1 MAKTTL
7 SREDIQQA
15 AIQLVTEEVNEWQ
28 DATAFVTESIAFN
41 MRNMIKTFRKN
52 YFGIF
57 DKPFD
62 SATGKK
68 KIWVPL
74 TESTVDA
81 VRKNIDLDTKDI
93 NLRAKRRE
101 AIGLTEF
108 VRNVVRSRLDQM
120 FFGEKLDQ
128 LITNGSIDGT
138 AVWKTFVE
146 NRKGNKSVQVRLVD
160 PLNLYIDPVA
170 DSIQDST
177 IIERAA
183 LTEDELMAMDGWDN
197 LEDVQYDDTVS
208 RNERDLTGT
217 KGVEL
222 IDVYERW
229 GLMPKW
235 YITGDKEDTGY
246 VEGHIVVSGIAGD
259 GGSAIHLIEENKDVD
274 SDGAPLKPY
283 EEFRYSRVPG
293 RWYGRGPAEKVMFLQ
308 VWLNTIVNIRI
319 NRSYVAQLGIFK
331 VRKGSGITPQMLSG
345 LAANGAVVMNNMDD
359 LQQLPVQEAS
369 QASYNDEQVIQGWAR
384 QVTSTFEAASGE
396 SLPASMP
403 ATNAVIQSRAAQGQF
418 FLVKEQ
424 IGMFLQRWLKRH
436 FIPMLAT
443 TLDKNKIER
452 ITGDTDEL
460 RRMDEN
466 IANKVVMQKVQEMQ
480 AAGQLPNPK
489 TIKKARD
496 RIVEKLQA
504 QGPDRFVELM
514 EKIDLTDYDVQV
526 FMTNEEIDKGVL
538 AQNLL
543 SVFQTAATVPGLN
556 IDPAAVAESI
566 FDIMGLDTKQF
577 RRKAQPQP
585 QQPQPGQQQRP
596 AAPQVARPKSE
607 QEQFTQANVAR
618 V

>member
-7 SREDIQQA
+7 SRSDIEQA
-15 AIQLVTEEVNEWQ
+15 AVQLVKQEVNEWA
-28 DATAFVTESIAFN
+28 DATAFVTEDIAFN

-57 DKPFD
+57 DKPYD
-62 SATGKK
+62 SASGKK

-120 FFGEKLDQ
+120 FFGEKLDR

-138 AVWKTFVE
+138 AIWKTMI
-146 NRKGNKSVQVRLVD
+146 RKRGNKKSVDVRLVD
-160 PLNLYIDPVA
+160 PLNLYIDPTA
-170 DSIQDST
+170 ECIQDSV

-183 LTEDELMAMDGWDN
+183 LTVDELRTMDGWENVD
-197 LEDVQYDDTVS
+197 DVKPSEGVS
-208 RNERDLTGT
+208 RNEKDLTGVT
-217 KGVEL
+217 NVDL
-222 IDVYERW
+222 VDVYERW
-229 GLMPKW
+229 GQMPKSLV
-235 YITGDKEDTGY
+235 TGKKEDEDEFI
-246 VEGHIVVSGIAGD
+246 EGHIVVSGIGSE
-259 GGSAIHLIEENKDVD
+259 GGNLVHLIEENREKD
-274 SDGAPLKPY
+274 SDGEPLKPY
-283 EEFRYSRVPG
+283 EEFWYSRVPG

-319 NRSYVAQLGIFK
+319 NRSYVSQLGIFK

-359 LQQLPVQEAS
+359 LQQLPIQEAS

-384 QVTSTFEAASGE
+384 QVTSTFESVSGE

-424 IGMFLQRWLKRH
+424 LGMFLQRWMKRH
-436 FIPMLAT
+436 FIPMLAS
-443 TLDKNKIER
+443 TLTKNSVER

-460 RRMDEN
+460 RRMDESL
-466 IANKVVMQKVQEMQ
+466 ANKLVMKQ
-480 AAGQLPNPK
+480 AEALAAEGKIVNPK
-489 TIKKARD
+489 SIMKERD

-504 QGPDRFVELM
+504 QGPDRFVQMM
-514 EKIDLTDYDVQV
+514 EKVDLTDYDVQV
-526 FMTNEEIDKGVL
+526 FVTNEEIDKGVL
-538 AQNLL
+538 VQNLL
-543 SVFQTAATVPGLN
+543 GVFQTAAQVPDMN
-556 IDPAAVAESI
+556 IDPAMVAESI
-566 FDIMGLDTKQF
+566 FDIMGLETKQF
-577 RRKAQPQP
+577 KRKSQPQP
-585 QQPQPGQQQRP
+585 QQAPQPQGQIKTPSIPSQS
-596 AAPQVARPKSE
+596 PQEA
-607 QEQFTQANVAR
+607 FTNANVPAL
-618 V
+618 